1 MMPFD
6 VLVPDVPDPK
16 LASLLTRLHAEGFNP
31 TITPASA
38 DALHQQAA
46 ATPSVSGGEL
56 PANWQ
61 LVRELEDQSF
71 KWPSNEIDEYWRYR
85 VFAAPTPSGL
95 VHMAIGDAE
104 RQKVFGRDR
113 KYSIVFLTSGPPQTP
128 LVELMEV
135 DDYEES
141 RQLIAIIRGSDG
153 GKKMYAPTSS
163 LPAVYQENFDIQV
176 FADRIVAPRA
186 WNKLAVVVHEDDHT
200 AILNHALL
208 QARRRGDL

>member
-6 VLVPDVPDPK
+6 VLIPDVSDPK
-16 LASLLTRLHAEGFNP
+16 LGSLLTTLHAAGFSP
-31 TITPASA
+31 TITPAA
-38 DALHQQAA
+38 ANGQQKT
-46 ATPSVSGGEL
+46 ATSRSVSGDEL
-56 PANWQ
+56 PANWE
-61 LVRELEDQSF
+61 LVRELEGQSF
-71 KWPSNEIDEYWRYR
+71 KWPSNEVDEYWRYR
-85 VFAAPTPSGL
+85 VFAAPTVSGL
-95 VHMAIGDAE
+95 VHMSIGDAK

-141 RQLIAIIRGSDG
+141 RQLIAIVRGSDG
-153 GKKMYAPTSS
+153 GKKMYAPSDP
-163 LPAVYQENFDIQV
+163 LPSVYDQNFDIQV

-186 WNKLAVVVHEDDHT
+186 WNKLAVVVHEDDHA

-208 QARRRGDL
+208 QARRRGDV

>member
-1 MMPFD
+1 MPFN
-6 VLVPDVPDPK
+6 VVIPDVPDPK
-16 LASLLTRLHAEGFNP
+16 LASLLTTLHAEGFNP
-31 TITPASA
+31 AITPASA
-38 DALHQQAA
+38 DARQQQAA
-46 ATPSVSGGEL
+46 ATPLLSGAEL
-56 PANWQ
+56 PASWQ
-61 LVRELEDQSF
+61 LVGELESQSF

-85 VFAAPTPSGL
+85 TFVAPTLSGP
-95 VHMAIGDAE
+95 VHMAIGDAK
-104 RQKVFGRDR
+104 RQKVFGRNR
-113 KYSIVFLTSGPPQTP
+113 KYSIVFLTSGVPQTP

-153 GKKMYAPTSS
+153 GKKMYAPTDP
-163 LPAVYQENFDIQV
+163 LPAVYQQNFDIQV